1 MGVEIR
7 LNNIIESFKGYIP
20 LKYSIL
26 QTELSKLQTNPE
38 PIYIYNNTND
48 YPIELNYKTI
58 YGVKKIME
66 GSYNEIKDD
75 YKYTLKLK
83 NNKQLE
89 IWSKNIQNFKVVKT
103 C

>member
-1 MGVEIR
+1 MGVEVQ
-7 LNNIIESFKGYIP
+7 LNHIIESFKGYTP
-20 LKYSIL
+20 LNYSIL
-26 QTELSKLQTNPE
+26 ERELSKLQTNPE
-38 PIYIYNNTND
+38 PVYIYNNTED

-58 YGVKKIME
+58 YGVQKIIE
-66 GSYNEIKDD
+66 DYYDKIKDD